1 MQKKPTYDELEQKC
15 NALEHMEK
23 EQVKHQKKLLIDR
36 RREAIETL
44 AGGIAHK
51 FNNALSGIIGNI
63 ELLKM
68 EAVSCNKVDKY
79 TDRMMAAAQ
88 KMTDLASQ
96 LLAYA
101 EGGKYKAVP
110 LSLSDSIENT
120 ISNISHTFSPHIQ
133 FKTETPRDINKINGD
148 PVQIQ
153 ILLSAIIENAAEAI
167 KGKGRIWIIAQNK
180 EVDMAFVKEH
190 PGLSTGSYIY
200 LRIID
205 DGIGMD
211 KNTKRR
217 IFDPFFT
224 TNFQGRGLGM
234 AAVWGIVK
242 SHHGWIYIDSEP
254 GKGTCTS
261 IFLPA
266 ITVQKKRMIEPDLA
280 TSTNI
285 GTILLIEDEKIVQD
299 VERAMMEKLGYN
311 VLTAQ
316 CGSDA
321 LNIAKTYK
329 GNIDL
334 VFLDLGLPGMGGQ
347 ELYPLL
353 MLIRPDLKVIICSG
367 QSIDGIAQNLLDSGA
382 QGFIQKPFGFSE
394 LAPILKDNIDRRK
407 YKRLNLDKGAIAKP
421 LANFSQQ
428 VKIINISKGG
438 MAFCY
443 KEKNKQLNSPT
454 EQSINILVD
463 DYNLCDIPY
472 RTISD
477 SPLAETSS
485 FKPEWMGR
493 CSIQF
498 IDLTPD
504 HAKQLDSLIKN
515 QTNAYF

>member
-1 MQKKPTYDELEQKC
+1 MQKKPTYSELEQKC
-15 NALEHMEK
+15 NALERK
-23 EQVKHQKKLLIDR
+23 ERERIKLQKKLLVDN
-36 RREAIETL
+36 RRETIETL

-88 KMTDLASQ
+88 KMTDLATQ

-101 EGGKYKAVP
+101 EGGRYKAEP
-110 LSLSDSIENT
+110 LSLSNFIENT
-120 ISNISHTFSPHIQ
+120 ISSISHTSSPHIQ
-133 FKTETPRDINKINGD
+133 FKADTSRDTNKIKGD

-167 KGKGRIWIIAQNK
+167 KSKGRIWVITQNK
-180 EVDMAFVKEH
+180 EVDMAFAKER
-190 PGLSTGSYIY
+190 PGLKPGSYIY

-211 KNTKRR
+211 NNTKSR

-242 SHHGWIYIDSEP
+242 SHNGWINVDSEP

-266 ITVQKKRMIEPDLA
+266 ITVQEQKRIELDLETPA
-280 TSTNI
+280 NI
-285 GTILLIEDEKIVQD
+285 GTILLIEDEKSVQD
-299 VERAMMEKLGYN
+299 VEQAMMKNLGYN

-316 CGSDA
+316 CGSEA
-321 LNIAKTYK
+321 LNIAKTFK

-334 VFLDLGLPGMGGQ
+334 ALLDLGLPEIGGQ

-353 MLIRPDLKVIICSG
+353 MAIRPDLKVIVCSG
-367 QSIDGIAQNLLDSGA
+367 YSVDGIVQSILDAGA
-382 QGFIQKPFGFSE
+382 QGFIQKPFGLAE
-394 LAPILKDNIDRRK
+394 LRTILKHNIDRRK
-407 YKRLNLDKGAIAKP
+407 YKRFNLNKGAFAKP
-421 LANFSQQ
+421 PTNFSQH
-428 VKIINISKGG
+428 VRIINISKGG
-438 MAFCY
+438 LAFCY
-443 KEKNKQLNSPT
+443 KEKK
-454 EQSINILVD
+454 EQPNDTAKHSINILID
-463 DYNLCDIPY
+463 NYNLCDIPY

-485 FKPEWMGR
+485 FKPEWLGR

-498 IDLTPD
+498 IDLTPA
-504 HAKQLDSLIKN
+504 HTEQLDSLIKT
-515 QTNAYF
+515 QF